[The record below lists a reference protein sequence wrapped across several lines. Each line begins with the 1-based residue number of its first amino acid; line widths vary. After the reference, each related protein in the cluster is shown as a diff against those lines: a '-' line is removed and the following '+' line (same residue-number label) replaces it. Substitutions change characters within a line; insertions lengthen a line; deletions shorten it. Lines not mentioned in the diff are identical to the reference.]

1 LATARKIIF
10 LNKEFAYKG
19 RNCKE
24 GGREE
29 RRETSGG
36 GGKKERTKSN
46 FKVKN

>member
-1 LATARKIIF
+1 

-24 GGREE
+24 GEREE